1 MDVRGTLTT
10 EARALWADGRGPSLA
25 VIASTWGLFVGAR
38 MILPVILSDLQSA
51 YNLSLSVA
59 SLLVTVLWLFAAI
72 GQLPGGLLAD
82 RFSERAVM
90 ATGAALVAVALA
102 FVVTARTPIVLF
114 VAVAAWGLGHS
125 MYPIARITLLS
136 KLYPDRLGSAL
147 GVTMA
152 TGDVG
157 QTLFPPIAAALAA
170 AVAWQAG
177 LGFVAPLLLV
187 ASVALFVA
195 VPGAD
200 EAGHDGET
208 RDGDSTETDGTK
220 TGDGTTAASGD
231 WTGPDS
237 AGTGPA
243 GGSAS
248 DEGTVR
254 EVLAVFGALRDP
266 SLGFMT
272 VILFL
277 YIFIWQS
284 VTALY
289 PTYLETV
296 KGLSPATASLL
307 FGFFFAVG
315 VVVKPVAGAAYDRIG
330 MRGSLVAVLTPPAIG
345 LAVLPFVESLWLLVP
360 TTAMIST
367 MLGSGA
373 VTQSFLADAFTES
386 RKGTGLGVIR
396 TTTATVGAAGPVV
409 FGVLGENNLFDE
421 GYLLLAA
428 TMAAVVVLTLWMPE
442 TPASSGEGD

>member
-1 MDVRGTLTT
+1 MDVRETLTT

-25 VIASTWGLFVGAR
+25 VVASTWGLFVGAR
-38 MILPVILSDLQSA
+38 MILPVLLPDLQDA
-51 YNLSLSVA
+51 YGLSLSVA
-59 SLLVTVLWLFAAI
+59 SLLVSVLWLFAAV

-82 RFSERAVM
+82 RYSERAVM
-90 ATGAALVAVALA
+90 ATGATIVAVALGL
-102 FVVTARTPIVLF
+102 VVTAPTPIVLF
-114 VAVAAWGLGHS
+114 AAVAVWGLGHS
-125 MYPIARITLLS
+125 MYPIARITVLS

-157 QTLFPPIAAALAA
+157 QTILPPIAVAVAA

-187 ASVALFVA
+187 GALALFVA
-195 VPGAD
+195 VPATGP
-200 EAGHDGET
+200 EAMDGQST
-208 RDGDSTETDGTK
+208 ATDDDGPHSTDAPAATDGT
-220 TGDGTTAASGD
+220 GAD
-231 WTGPDS
+231 
-237 AGTGPA
+237 
-243 GGSAS
+243 S
-248 DEGTVR
+248 DEGVLR
-254 EVLAVFGALRDP
+254 ETLAVFGELRDP

-296 KGLSPATASLL
+296 KGLSPATTSLL

-330 MRGSLVAVLTPPAIG
+330 MRGALVAVLAPPAVG
-345 LAVLPFVESLWLLVP
+345 LAILPFVSGLWLLVP
-360 TTAMIST
+360 TTALIST

-373 VTQSFLADAFTES
+373 VTQSFIADAFTEE
-386 RKGTGLGVIR
+386 RKGTGLGVVR
-396 TTTATVGAAGPVV
+396 TTTATLGAAGPVV
-409 FGVLGENNLFDE
+409 FGVLGDNGYFDE

-428 TMAAVVVLTLWMPE
+428 IMAAVVGLTLVMPE
-442 TPASSGEGD
+442 TDTDAN